1 MSFVNRRSFFFLFS
15 GILLLLSVGSIVFF
29 GLKPSIDFT
38 GGTRLQIQFSE
49 PVTPEE
55 TMTLFQKAVGE
66 EKRGKAMG
74 VLEKNDILITSKTLS
89 KEDQSQ
95 LQDALSAQ
103 GKGGEIVQVNTI
115 GASVGSVFRKNAFIS
130 ILLAILA
137 IILFV
142 AYAFRSVP
150 SGLSSWKFG
159 LAAIAALAHDIL
171 IIIGFFAFLGFYRGT
186 EVDTLFITALLTILG
201 FSVNDTIVIFDRIR
215 ENLKGQKDAHNFPE
229 ISEKS
234 LRQSFRRSI
243 NTSLSTLIVIAS
255 MLIFFVP
262 FEDLFSFFL
271 ALTLGIV
278 VGTYSSL
285 FVAPFLL
292 VEWQKKK

>member
-1 MSFVNRRSFFFLFS
+1 MSLVNRRSTFFLFS
-15 GILLLLSVGSIVFF
+15 GILLFLSLGSILFF

-49 PVTPEE
+49 SVTTEE
-55 TMTLFQKAVGE
+55 TMVLFQETVGE

-89 KEDQSQ
+89 KEEQTQ
-95 LQDALSAQ
+95 LEKAFVVQ
-103 GKGGEIVQVNTI
+103 GKGGEIVQINTI
-115 GASVGSVFRKNAFIS
+115 GASVGNVFRKNAFIS
-130 ILLAILA
+130 IALAVLA

-159 LAAIAALAHDIL
+159 LAAIGALAHDIL
-171 IIIGFFAFLGFYRGT
+171 IIVGFFAFLGFYRGT

-215 ENLKGQKDAHNFPE
+215 ENLKGQKDAHLFPE
-229 ISEKS
+229 ITEKS
-234 LRQSFRRSI
+234 LLQSFRRSI
-243 NTSLSTLIVIAS
+243 NTSLSTLIVISS
-255 MLIFFVP
+255 MLIFFVS

-271 ALTLGIV
+271 ALALGII

-292 VEWQKKK
+292 LEWQKKK